1 MAPAPPRKVKR
12 CGRHGRSLS
21 PALPHK
27 GGDLER
33 APGATF
39 TEAGIASGSDYCL
52 PMRLFDIIAILL
64 TLSALFS
71 WFNARF
77 LRLPTAIGLMLMA
90 LLMSLTLLLPI
101 PGTDGL
107 ENDVKQMLDRIAF
120 DETVLHG
127 MLGYLLFAGAL
138 HVRVADLAEHKWA
151 ILLLATLGVL
161 ISTLVVGAGAW
172 LLFKLVE
179 FPVPLI
185 YCLLFGALISPT
197 DPIAVLSILKQAGA
211 PKSLESKITG
221 ESLFNDGA
229 AVVLFLVLAKIAAG
243 GETVHPGLFLGP
255 FLTES
260 LGGLAL
266 GLASGGLGY
275 WMMRGIDNYQAEV
288 LVTLA
293 VASGTYALADHAQV
307 SAPITVVVAG
317 LLIGNLA
324 RDGVWSAE
332 TMRYVDGFW
341 ELTDE
346 VLNAML
352 FVLIGLEVMVLTM
365 TDAIFMAGLLA
376 IPLVL
381 VARAVST
388 GLPLAALA
396 RFRSVSPGVVAILT
410 WGGLRGGVS
419 VAMALSLPHGEIRD
433 VLVSVTYIVV
443 VFSVLVQGLTLGP
456 LIRATGHRANQ
467 EFTARDSAGRT
478 TAAVPD

>member
-1 MAPAPPRKVKR
+1 
-12 CGRHGRSLS
+12 
-21 PALPHK
+21 
-27 GGDLER
+27 
-33 APGATF
+33 
-39 TEAGIASGSDYCL
+39 
-52 PMRLFDIIAILL
+52 MRLFDIIATLL

-101 PGTDGL
+101 PGTEGL

-179 FPVPLI
+179 LPVPLI

-197 DPIAVLSILKQAGA
+197 DPIAVLSILKQAGV

-243 GETVHPGLFLGP
+243 GEAVHPGLFLGP

-260 LGGLAL
+260 LGGLVL

-275 WMMRGIDNYQAEV
+275 WMMRGIDNYQVEV

-365 TDAIFMAGLLA
+365 TDAIFLAGLLA

-433 VLVSVTYIVV
+433 LLVSVTYIVV

-456 LIRATGHRANQ
+456 LIRATGHRAAQ
-467 EFTARDSAGRT
+467 EFAAGDPATRT
-478 TAAVPD
+478 TAAAPD

>member
-1 MAPAPPRKVKR
+1 
-12 CGRHGRSLS
+12 
-21 PALPHK
+21 
-27 GGDLER
+27 
-33 APGATF
+33 
-39 TEAGIASGSDYCL
+39 
-52 PMRLFDIIAILL
+52 MRLFDIIAALL
-64 TLSALFS
+64 TLSAFFS

-77 LRLPTAIGLMLMA
+77 LRLPTAIGLMLIA

-101 PGTDGL
+101 PGTEGL
-107 ENDVKQMLDRIAF
+107 EHEVKQMLDRIAF

-161 ISTLVVGAGAW
+161 ISTLVVGAGGW
-172 LLFKLVE
+172 LLFKLIE
-179 FPVPLI
+179 LPVPLI

-197 DPIAVLSILKQAGA
+197 DPIAVLSLLKQAGV

-243 GETVHPGLFLGP
+243 GEAAHPGLFLMP
-255 FLTES
+255 FLTEA

-275 WMMRGIDNYQAEV
+275 WMMRSIDNYQVEV

-293 VASGTYALADHAQV
+293 VASGAYALAEHALV

-324 RDGVWSAE
+324 RDGAWSAE

-346 VLNAML
+346 VLNAVL

-376 IPLVL
+376 VPLVL

-396 RFRSVSPGVVAILT
+396 RFRSASVGVIAILT

-433 VLVSVTYIVV
+433 LLVSVTYIVV

-456 LIRATGHRANQ
+456 LIRAIGHRAEQ
-467 EFTARDSAGRT
+467 EFSVGDPAGRT
-478 TAAVPD
+478 TTTAPD